1 MELASPLPRR
11 IRTSNVRLG
20 LIVTAMIVLV
30 AGWGATK
37 TSAFQWFF
45 LQLSLRSRFPNM
57 QWITTRELGDW
68 LQDRQRRP
76 PVLLDVRTEAEWNVS
91 HLPGARRVQPG
102 ARVDSAAANISKDA
116 PIVTY
121 CAVGYRSGDLA
132 VHLHDAGFTS
142 VRNLDGGIIEWANE
156 HRPLVHDGQPAS
168 QVHPYNEFWGRLLSK
183 EVRGGQDM

>member
-30 AGWGATK
+30 AGWGVTK
-37 TSAFQWFF
+37 TSAFQSFF

-57 QWITTRELGDW
+57 QWITARDLGDW
-68 LQDRQRRP
+68 LQDRRRRP

-102 ARVDSAAANISKDA
+102 ATADSAAANIPKDT

-132 VHLHDAGFTS
+132 MHLHDAGFTN
-142 VRNLDGGIIEWANE
+142 VKNLDGGIFEWANE
-156 HRPLVHDGQPAS
+156 HRPLVRDGQPVS
-168 QVHPYNEFWGRLLSK
+168 QVHPYNEFW
-183 EVRGGQDM
+183 